1 MNGCENSN
9 KEVLETEVLFR
20 QRQVEL
26 NHEQCCL
33 SSNYCDKALAKDK
46 LGRKGFILSLNLGC
60 IIGES

>member
-9 KEVLETEVLFR
+9 KEVLESELLFG

-26 NHEQCCL
+26 KHDQFCL

-46 LGRKGFILSLNLGC
+46 LGRKGFILSLNLGF
-60 IIGES
+60 IVGES